1 MREKIMTI
9 QVTTGASTAARAL
22 TELMGIAFAY
32 VQSQALRS
40 GCELGVFDALADGP
54 MSSDELAKQI
64 QTKPIA
70 CRRLLMALASINLVE
85 QEQGKFRN
93 TALGQFCSSRAPVNL
108 RSVSKL
114 NPFYHMFEYLTD
126 ALREYGP
133 QWQQALG
140 TTAENAFASLYADP
154 VRLREFA
161 DLMNAFS
168 VPQGQLIAE
177 YFDFATRTCIMDVA
191 GGPGGQAIQIG
202 LKHPH
207 LRGIITDLEPV
218 CVVAREHI
226 RANGLGGRFT
236 AVAADLI
243 AGPYPSGADVIVL
256 GHILHDWSDETC
268 RKILRNCAAALPAT
282 GVLLISESVLRPDF
296 SGSNMANLKDLIMLV
311 ANEPDA
317 RERSEEEYRALL
329 DQTGFDVVEVIRL
342 EAPRDLLV
350 AKKR

>member
-1 MREKIMTI
+1 MMIE
-9 QVTTGASTAARAL
+9 TTTSTLPAARAL
-22 TELMGIAFAY
+22 TQLMGIAFAF
-32 VQSQALRS
+32 VQSQALLS
-40 GCELGVFDALADGP
+40 GCELGVFEALADGP
-54 MSSDELAKQI
+54 MSSDELAKRIQI
-64 QTKPIA
+64 RPVA
-70 CRRLLMALASINLVE
+70 CRRLLMTLASINLVE
-85 QEQGKFRN
+85 HDQGKFRN
-93 TALGQFCSSRAPVNL
+93 TALGQFCSSRATVNL
-108 RSVSKL
+108 SSVSKV
-114 NPFYHMFEYLTD
+114 NPFYHMFENLTD

-177 YFDFATRTCIMDVA
+177 HFDFATHKCIMDVA

-226 RANGLGGRFT
+226 IANGLVGRFT
-236 AVAADLI
+236 SVAADLI
-243 AGPYPSGADVIVL
+243 AGPYPSGADVILL

-268 RKILRNCAAALPAT
+268 RKILHNCASALPAS

-296 SGSNMANLKDLIMLV
+296 SGSNLANIKDLIMLV
-311 ANEPDA
+311 ANETDA
-317 RERSEEEYRALL
+317 RERSEQEYRDLL
-329 DQTGFDVVEVIRL
+329 DRTGFDVVDVIRL